1 MNWMIKTIIKIK
13 IVETN
18 MTSFW
23 FRVKPVKYAK
33 LPKPPAPI
41 TPATAVEP
49 TKAIAVTVI
58 PDINAGIASGNN
70 TFLTTV
76 HVVAPI
82 DQAAS
87 ITPLSISLKA
97 ISTNLA

>member
-1 MNWMIKTIIKIK
+1 
-13 IVETN
+13 

-33 LPKPPAPI
+33 FPKPPAPI

-49 TKAIAVTVI
+49 TKAIAVTVM
-58 PDINAGIASGNN
+58 PDTSAGIASGKR
-70 TFLTTV
+70 TLRITV
-76 HVVAPI
+76 QVLAPI

-87 ITPLSISLKA
+87 MTPLSISLKA
-97 ISTNLA
+97 ISTSLA